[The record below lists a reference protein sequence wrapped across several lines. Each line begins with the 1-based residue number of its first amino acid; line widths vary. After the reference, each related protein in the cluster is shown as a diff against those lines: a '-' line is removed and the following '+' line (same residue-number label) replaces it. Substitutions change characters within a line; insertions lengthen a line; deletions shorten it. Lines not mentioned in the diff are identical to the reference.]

1 MNLYSELKTRQEI
14 IIERIENNCNYLMMS
29 ADMIHCNVDECLE
42 DVFNDYLKH
51 KSKLNNKQLE
61 NLKESLL
68 NAFEYTRDN
77 NVEEDEDTIELINQ
91 YINQLTSFNY
101 EKNSNQ

>member
-1 MNLYSELKTRQEI
+1 MNLYCELNDKKETRQEI
-14 IIERIENNCNYLMMS
+14 IIERIESNCDYLMMS
-29 ADMIHCNVDECLE
+29 ADMIHCNVDECVE

-77 NVEEDEDTIELINQ
+77 NVEEEDEDTIELINE
-91 YINQLTSFNY
+91 YINQLTN
-101 EKNSNQ
+101 